1 MCGLAAMTMIPDVMR
16 LPLTF
21 SLSGALHAAVLS
33 GFVPPPP
40 PTGLPSPPIQVR
52 LFDERPAQ
60 VAGLIP
66 SGIPDTRTA
75 PALNSKLP
83 QDRHASVVLSAHAP
97 ATTPA
102 VDPPAVAVATPVAE
116 AAPLSEIVRG
126 QVRHSEPLDSAA
138 PPSQGT
144 SVLSP
149 SALASAAVIGN
160 LPGSSDGDPPKTP
173 DVSAGTL
180 AAPYRAPQALHSPAP
195 EYPEEARWEK
205 RTGLATLG
213 FRVEAD
219 GSVDEVRM
227 LHSSGHADLDAAA
240 VESLRHWRFVLP
252 TGGAPASWYRYLF
265 RFELT

>member
-1 MCGLAAMTMIPDVMR
+1 MTMIPDVMR

-21 SLSGALHAAVLS
+21 GLSGALHAAVLS

-52 LFDERPAQ
+52 LVDERPAQ

-66 SGIPDTRTA
+66 VGMPDTRTA
-75 PALNSKLP
+75 HALNPKLP
-83 QDRHASVVLSAHAP
+83 QDRHASVAPSAHAP

-102 VDPPAVAVATPVAE
+102 VEPPVVAVATPAAE

-126 QVRHSEPLDSAA
+126 QVRHPEPLDSAA
-138 PPSQGT
+138 LPPQGT
-144 SVLSP
+144 SP

-160 LPGSSDGDPPKTP
+160 LPGLSGGDPPKAP

-180 AAPYRAPQALHSPAP
+180 AAPYRAPKALHSPAP

-219 GSVDEVRM
+219 GSVAEVRM

-252 TGGAPASWYRYLF
+252 MGGAPASWYRYLF